1 MGAGRFFC
9 VALPLLLTIGSI
21 GTLLYAVLA
30 GVAHENLKLI
40 QVDLSELS
48 VSPLTFKSLVSRAEL
63 NVKEIQTDNITAE
76 ALGLHKY
83 YDVTLWGSCSSDD
96 KKKWEC
102 SKGQFDWASKQIN
115 ADDIKEGSTTIQL
128 PKDVKDAL
136 KAFQKLIKWSEV
148 AFIVALVGL
157 GLELLIGIFSNFSR
171 AVSCLTWFESAV
183 TTILVIIACS
193 LSTATVAI
201 IAGVVQGSKT
211 LYGAKVHLDGR
222 FLAVIWI
229 GAAFCIGASLWD
241 TGWHSLYQVVGSWN
255 TQDGGNNLY
264 LDIDLTRDL
273 SHVPITALALSRSR
287 SGRLLVFAGEDS
299 DLVVYEAKAGL
310 PKGRLLS
317 RTSVFVDQ
325 PIHGIHVRHG
335 RVLVWGYCHVAVLS
349 VERLAKQRD
358 DGGVDGGDGE
368 ERTVM
373 ARAMAPDWIHHGAFS
388 ESDGYV
394 GVLATAHNE
403 VIPLRYSSDTG
414 DIHLGAAIAPSR
426 PMLYSAHLTWIS
438 NDTVLVAG
446 GTVFGHVV
454 VWKCR
459 LSADNSKG
467 ISTETLFNF
476 EGHEGSIFGV
486 DIRTVTLSDGSSA
499 RILASCS
506 DDRTVRIWDITER
519 GEEDGTRSRASQTPQ
534 VIDTGF
540 GGNDFNSTD
549 NTQESSRQNAPIAAA
564 MGHASRIWGVK
575 FGPSCGGD
583 ALTVYSFGE
592 DATTQ
597 RWRLQLSQAAASAG
611 EADGGSRHLAG
622 KLSHSKT
629 FSLHSGKHLW
639 SRAMLL
645 EDKAAFVAT
654 GGADSQICLIEESN
668 ILNERPNSLGNL
680 LTLDTDDIL
689 RCLLDTGISNTS
701 AKEIISRYD
710 FLSYDHILVTT
721 SQGRLLLGHLKEPHL
736 QPEWEQIDVAEDL
749 RGDVKLC
756 YIVKAIA
763 PTAALLG
770 TTSGNIYHFDL
781 SSRKTIHVA
790 SVPGKI
796 IEIGCLSK
804 RDGLAEVLVYLH
816 GRAESH
822 YFAIDVSK
830 GNVHSQGQTK
840 GLDPRFVPTAAGKLN
855 DLLVIG
861 SRHGFLS
868 ILDRQQDGAYH
879 SILDIATRSRDTI
892 TAILPLPPKS
902 GSPQASR
909 YILVTSRDGK
919 YRIYELDRQPGSIL
933 LHLRHETSPPF
944 GPVIAG
950 AWFTQDIVPELV
962 LYGFRSKD
970 FVIWNETRREEL
982 ATIECGGAH
991 RTFQLTYSETIPGRY
1006 HFAFTKTSKLSISSS
1021 DHLAHEWV
1029 KAGVHGREIRS
1040 LSSNGR
1046 YIATGAED
1054 TTIRIWEYLRVADGA
1069 QAEMRCVAAMKAHIT
1084 GLQKLVWLGDNYLFS
1099 SAGNEEFFVWKV
1111 QSLES
1116 DYTGLAVMCE
1126 GVFTDKSADAD
1137 LRIMD
1142 FDVCRGD
1149 DGSSIVVTMGFS
1161 NSVLRTYRYTSDDG
1175 RFQLLAKGRYTGA
1188 CLTQTRHLSMR
1199 DQLPRLLTAS
1209 TDGHLALWRTEPQ
1222 EGTLREYVLEQA
1234 VPLHQNSI
1242 KSLDMIKSG
1251 EGYQVF
1257 TGGDDNSVGVTWL
1270 GGTSGSTDGASWAFS
1285 RRNIVRKAHAAA
1297 IAGVLLIRRRTGVV
1311 GISVSND
1318 QRVKLW
1324 SIPSGEDGN
1333 VELIRG
1339 GCIGVADA
1347 GDIAAVGDLDSGAAT
1362 IVIAGV
1368 GLEAWSLK

>member
-1 MGAGRFFC
+1 MGWIWG
-9 VALPLLLTIGSI
+9 
-21 GTLLYAVLA
+21 GTV
-30 GVAHENLKLI
+30 
-40 QVDLSELS
+40 
-48 VSPLTFKSLVSRAEL
+48 
-63 NVKEIQTDNITAE
+63 
-76 ALGLHKY
+76 
-83 YDVTLWGSCSSDD
+83 C
-96 KKKWEC
+96 
-102 SKGQFDWASKQIN
+102 
-115 ADDIKEGSTTIQL
+115 IK
-128 PKDVKDAL
+128 A
-136 KAFQKLIKWSEV
+136 
-148 AFIVALVGL
+148 
-157 GLELLIGIFSNFSR
+157 
-171 AVSCLTWFESAV
+171 
-183 TTILVIIACS
+183 
-193 LSTATVAI
+193 
-201 IAGVVQGSKT
+201 
-211 LYGAKVHLDGR
+211 
-222 FLAVIWI
+222 
-229 GAAFCIGASLWD
+229 
-241 TGWHSLYQVVGSWN
+241 VGSWN
-255 TQDGGNNLY
+255 TQAGGNNLY

-273 SHVPITALALSRSR
+273 SHVPITALALSRSP
-287 SGRLLVFAGEDS
+287 SGQLLVLAGEDS
-299 DLVVYEAKAGL
+299 DLVVYEAQTGQLKD
-310 PKGRLLS
+310 RLLS

-335 RVLVWGYCHVAVLS
+335 RVLVWGGCHVAVLS
-349 VERLAKQRD
+349 LERLITEQQQQHD
-358 DGGVDGGDGE
+358 GVDGG
-368 ERTVM
+368 RKRAV
-373 ARAMAPDWIHHGAFS
+373 AKAMAPDWIFHGAFS
-388 ESDGYV
+388 EGDDSV
-394 GVLATAHNE
+394 GALATAHNE

-426 PMLYSAHLTWIS
+426 PMLYSAHLTWTS
-438 NDTVLVAG
+438 DDTVLVAG

-459 LSADNSKG
+459 LAKDNG
-467 ISTETLFNF
+467 EGTTSTETLFNF

-486 DIRTVTLSDGSSA
+486 DMSTVVLSDGSMA

-506 DDRTVRIWDITER
+506 DDRTIRIWDITER
-519 GEEDGTRSRASQTPQ
+519 DDGASRSHGPQ
-534 VIDTGF
+534 APQIIDTGF
-540 GGNDFNSTD
+540 GGSDFNTTD
-549 NTQESSRQNAPIAAA
+549 ADANQNPSRQNGSVAAA

-575 FGPSCGGD
+575 FGPSCGQD
-583 ALTVYSFGE
+583 ALSVYSFGE

-597 RWRLQLSQAAASAG
+597 RWHLHLSHVAASSQ
-611 EADGGSRHLAG
+611 EADRSSRHLMG

-639 SRAMLL
+639 SRAVLL
-645 EDKAAFVAT
+645 EDKAALVAT
-654 GGADSQICLIEESN
+654 GGADSQICLIDESN
-668 ILNERPNSLGNL
+668 LLLGERSDTSLGNV
-680 LTLDTDDIL
+680 LTLDTVDIL
-689 RCLLDTGISNTS
+689 RGLLDSGTSNTP

-710 FLSYDHILVTT
+710 FLSHDHILVTT
-721 SQGRLLLGHLKEPHL
+721 SQGRLLLGHLKEPHVE
-736 QPEWEQIDVAEDL
+736 PKWGQIEVPNNL
-749 RGDVKLC
+749 RDDVKLC
-756 YIVKAIA
+756 YVVKAIA
-763 PTAALLG
+763 PTAVLLG
-770 TTSGNIYHFDL
+770 TTSGNIYHFHL
-781 SSRKTIHVA
+781 TSQQIKHIA

-796 IEIGCLSK
+796 IEMNRLSS
-804 RDGLAEVLVYLH
+804 RDGVAEVLIYLH

-822 YFAIDVSK
+822 FFAIDVST
-830 GNVHSQGQTK
+830 GHVHLQGQTK

-855 DLLVIG
+855 DLLVVG

-868 ILDRQQDGAYH
+868 VLDRQEDGSYH

-902 GSPQASR
+902 GSPHASR

-919 YRIYELDRQPGSIL
+919 YRIYELDRKSGSVL

-944 GPVIAG
+944 GPMIAG
-950 AWFTQDIVPELV
+950 AWFTQDTVPELV

-991 RTFQLTYSETIPGRY
+991 RTFQLTYSEIIPGRY
-1006 HFAFTKTSKLSISSS
+1006 RFAFTKTSKLSISSS
-1021 DHLAHEWV
+1021 DRLAHEWV
-1029 KAGVHGREIRS
+1029 KAGIHGREIRS

-1054 TTIRIWEYLRVADGA
+1054 TTIRIWEYIHVADGT
-1069 QAEMRCVAAMKAHIT
+1069 QSELRCVAAMKAHIT
-1084 GLQKLVWLGDNYLFS
+1084 GLQKLVWLGDEYLFS

-1142 FDVCRGD
+1142 FDVCQSD
-1149 DGSSIVVTMGFS
+1149 DSSGMVVTMGFS
-1161 NSVLRTYRYTSDDG
+1161 NSVIRTYRYTSDDG
-1175 RFQLLAKGRYTGA
+1175 RFKLLAKGRYTGA
-1188 CLTQTRHLSMR
+1188 CLTQTRHLIMR

-1209 TDGHLALWRTEPQ
+1209 TDGHLALWRTEPH

-1242 KSLDMIKSG
+1242 KSLDMIESG

-1270 GGTSGSTDGASWAFS
+1270 GATSGSTDGASWAFS
-1285 RRNIVRKAHAAA
+1285 GRSIVRRAHAAA

-1324 SIPSGEDGN
+1324 SVPSDQDGN

-1339 GCIGVADA
+1339 DCIGVADA
-1347 GDIAAVGDLDSGAAT
+1347 GDIAAVGDLDNGMAT